1 MGYIFIGQ
9 AVKQSVQICQSI
21 FVLVKS
27 WTLFNSLAFSVRIEL
42 QKHTERCCDEKR

>member
-9 AVKQSVQICQSI
+9 AVKQSMQICQSI

-27 WTLFNSLAFSVRIEL
+27 WTLFNSLTFSVRIEL
-42 QKHTERCCDEKR
+42 QKRAEWCCDEKR